1 MEHIQPLKYFGSGT
15 MISVSRTPSAAVLG
29 LSMESRY
36 VRFQELASHPNMV
49 SSGGLR
55 MSKLEVSLR
64 IKACLLS
71 HEEGKTVVQ
80 DKWWHR

>member
-1 MEHIQPLKYFGSGT
+1 
-15 MISVSRTPSAAVLG
+15 
-29 LSMESRY
+29 MESHY